1 MVSELGGYLPPSN
14 ESDPDLTAL
23 LVNLLLLDGPLLF
36 DVYLDRDL
44 ADPSRLAVFLDL
56 PRRHAHSK
64 PFSLLPVSDGIF
76 DS

>member
-14 ESDPDLTAL
+14 ESDPDLTSL
-23 LVNLLLLDGPLLF
+23 LINLLLLDGPLLF

-56 PRRHAHSK
+56 PRRHSHSK
-64 PFSLLPVSDGIF
+64 PFSILQVSVKIHF
-76 DS
+76 F